1 MSTVGFWS
9 VFSHRQQLR
18 EAMKKSQLPENRK
31 YESPDRADWRDS
43 SQCRYHKIT
52 IRFGLAVLLLTTSCL
67 VSADCVEGALTKS
80 KFNRMNNHTIAL
92 TGGYGEAI
100 VIRTSCRINRKSAVS
115 ILKDSFCNDDKAVL
129 HIDGKDCDAEK
140 VSLGDKFNEGR
151 TTDQEE
157 WIPD

>member
-1 MSTVGFWS
+1 
-9 VFSHRQQLR
+9 
-18 EAMKKSQLPENRK
+18 MKKLQLPENQK
-31 YESPDRADWRDS
+31 YENPNRADWRDS
-43 SQCRYHKIT
+43 SLCLIQKTT
-52 IRFGLAVLLLTTSCL
+52 IRFGLAILLLTMSCL

-100 VIRTSCRINRKSAVS
+100 VIRTSCRINRKSTIS

-151 TTDQEE
+151 TNDQEE